1 MTQSLDL
8 SLIKILIPWDH
19 PVLDWTMIAISAS
32 GNGGG
37 LWLGLGMLGL
47 VEPRW
52 RAAAWRVLL
61 AVGLTLL
68 IVDGAIK
75 PVVARARP
83 VALETAAARN
93 LPVIPPS
100 YSFPS
105 GHTAASVA
113 AAVALSRMWPAGRV
127 VWWTLA
133 ALMAYSRVYLGH
145 HYPLDVMGGAVVGM
159 LSAFWVLGGRHPATS
174 ADTLPRPLP
183 SGVVIRP

>member
-1 MTQSLDL
+1 MTHSLDL
-8 SLIKILIPWDH
+8 SLIKILVPWDH
-19 PVLDWTMIAISAS
+19 PVLDWTMIAISAV

-37 LWLGLGMLGL
+37 LWLGLGTFGL
-47 VEPRW
+47 IEPRW
-52 RAAAWRVLL
+52 RAAAWRLLL

-68 IVDGAIK
+68 IVDGVIK

-83 VALETAAARN
+83 AALETAVARN
-93 LPVIPPS
+93 LPVTPPS

-105 GHTAASVA
+105 GHTASSVA

-145 HYPLDVMGGAVVGM
+145 HYPLDVVGGALVGL
-159 LSAFWVLGGRHPATS
+159 LSSFWVLGGRHPATS
-174 ADTLPRPLP
+174 APMPRRSLLP
-183 SGVVIRP
+183 GVVIRP